1 MHTPVL
7 LEQAI
12 NALHIKQGGRYIDA
26 TAGEAGHTSQILA
39 LGGEVLALDWDEEQ
53 VKNLKL
59 KIKNSHVTFVCSSFA
74 AIEEVAKQHDFDQVD
89 GVLFDFGLSMKQ
101 LSQSGRGFSFKQL
114 NDPLDMRISTN
125 TQQTAQQLIISLS
138 EDALYEIF
146 AGYSEELDSRAIAQ
160 SIVSARRIKDIA
172 TVKDLKEVI
181 DKALAQCTLR
191 HTHMLEKSYIRIF
204 QALRIAVND
213 EFTQIE
219 KGLTGA
225 VNILKPGG
233 RIVAITFHSLEDRVV
248 KQFAR
253 RRQDLKLIEEKVPKK
268 YERAKFE
275 KSASLRVIEKRVVS
289 S

>member
-1 MHTPVL
+1 
-7 LEQAI
+7 
-12 NALHIKQGGRYIDA
+12 
-26 TAGEAGHTSQILA
+26 
-39 LGGEVLALDWDEEQ
+39 
-53 VKNLKL
+53 
-59 KIKNSHVTFVCSSFA
+59 
-74 AIEEVAKQHDFDQVD
+74 
-89 GVLFDFGLSMKQ
+89 
-101 LSQSGRGFSFKQL
+101 
-114 NDPLDMRISTN
+114 
-125 TQQTAQQLIISLS
+125 
-138 EDALYEIF
+138 
-146 AGYSEELDSRAIAQ
+146 
-160 SIVSARRIKDIA
+160 
-172 TVKDLKEVI
+172 
-181 DKALAQCTLR
+181 
-191 HTHMLEKSYIRIF
+191 MLEKSYIRIF